1 MGKAASGM
9 YQLRSR
15 RMMYVVKWVLCL
27 TVAMVGIIIMI
38 NINIDNNPAKINELK
53 IRSAL
58 IVLEREVKSN
68 GLRFFRGSIVRV
80 LKQWFPNLPRNKA
93 KAYEQLK
100 KDGYY
105 ATI

>member
-1 MGKAASGM
+1 MPLSNAI
-9 YQLRSR
+9 
-15 RMMYVVKWVLCL
+15 V
-27 TVAMVGIIIMI
+27 IIMI
-38 NINIDNNPAKINELK
+38 NINIDNNPTKINELK

-105 ATI
+105 ATK